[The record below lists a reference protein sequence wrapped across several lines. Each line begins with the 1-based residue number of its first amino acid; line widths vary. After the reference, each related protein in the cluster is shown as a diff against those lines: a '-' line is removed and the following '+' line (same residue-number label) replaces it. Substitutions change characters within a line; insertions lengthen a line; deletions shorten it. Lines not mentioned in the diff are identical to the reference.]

1 MSSEKDAKPKK
12 VGAVLVVGGGIA
24 GMQSSLDLANS
35 GFKVYLVDSAPA
47 IGGVMAQLD
56 KTFPTNDCSMCIM
69 APKLVD
75 VGRHPNIQLIT
86 YSEIEDIK
94 GKPGNF
100 KIQIKKKARYVDA
113 DKCTGCGVCAQECPI
128 EAISVFNEGLSDRK
142 CIYVPY
148 PQAVPLAYTIDRNKC
163 IGCGLCQNLC
173 LADAIKYDDEEK
185 IVTID
190 VGSIILSPGFDEFE
204 SEIKSEYGHGRFE
217 NVLTSIEFE
226 RVLSA
231 SGPYKGHVLRRSDGV
246 QPEKI
251 AWIQCVGSRDRG
263 CGNNYCSSVCCTYAI
278 KEAVIAKEHVKSIKP
293 TIFYMDMRTFGKDF
307 EAYYN
312 RSKDEY
318 GVRFL
323 RCRISD
329 VREDKKTKN
338 LILRYETEDGKLLEE
353 EFDMV
358 VLSVGLLPKEGI
370 MEFSKKFGIKLDEFG
385 FCKTDSFS
393 PIDTSSPGV
402 FVCGAFQGPKDIP
415 ETVMQASAAAAKA
428 SNVIFNERNT
438 LVTKKQFP
446 KEKTVTDEEPR
457 IGVFICHCGIN
468 IGGYVDVPSVV
479 EYAKTL
485 DNVAYAERNLYT
497 CSQDTQKKIVE
508 KIKEN
513 KLNRVIVASCTP
525 RTHEPLFQATIQEAG
540 LNPHLFE
547 MANIRDQCSWVH
559 MDDPVAATKKAKSL
573 VKMAVAKARLI
584 EPLTQITLDVTQ
596 KALVLGGGIS
606 GMTSALSIANQGYEV
621 FLIEKEKE
629 LGGMARRIHWTIQG
643 ENVQEYL
650 NDLIKN
656 VEKHNKI
663 KVYKNAKIENIDGYI
678 GNYKTTLKNDVKLTL
693 EHGVVIVATGA
704 EEYKPTEY
712 LYGKDKRVFTQLEF
726 EEKIEQK
733 TSFNKKTIV
742 MIQCVGSREKDR
754 PYCSRV
760 CCIDA
765 VKNAIK
771 VKEKHPDAEI
781 YIIYRDMR
789 TYGINEKYYEKARE
803 LGIIFI
809 RYNVEDKPKVKK
821 GKNNLEVN
829 VKDLIL
835 NENLTI
841 HTDFLVLSAAMIPRE
856 DNEVIAKYLKVPIN
870 EDGFFLEAHV
880 KLRPVDFATEGV
892 FLAGI
897 AHSPKS
903 ISESISQSYGAAS
916 RALTII
922 SKDKFTSEATVASVN
937 EDLCCGCGICE
948 STCSYGAIERVKKVI
963 DGQERLVSHVNEG
976 LCKGCGSCSSAC
988 PSGAIEQKGFK
999 KNQILSMVD
1008 AAIKE
1013 GLLDEG

>member
-1 MSSEKDAKPKK
+1 MKSGKQHTSKN

-35 GFKVYLVDSAPA
+35 GFKVYLVDTAPA

-75 VGRHPNIQLIT
+75 VGRHPNIELIT
-86 YSEIEDIK
+86 YADIK
-94 GKPGNF
+94 DLSGKPGNF
-100 KIQIKKKARYVDA
+100 NVTIAKKARYVDPE
-113 DKCTGCGVCAQECPI
+113 KCTGCGVCAQECPI
-128 EAISVFNEGLSDRK
+128 EAISIFNEGLSDRK

-148 PQAVPLAYTIDRNKC
+148 PQAVPLAFTIDKEKC

-173 LADAIKYDDEEK
+173 LADAITYDDTEK
-185 IVTID
+185 NISLD

-204 SEIKSEYGHGRFE
+204 SEIKSEYGHGRFD

-278 KEAVIAKEHVKSIKP
+278 KEAVIAKEHVKTIKP
-293 TIFYMDMRTFGKDF
+293 TIFYMDMRTYGKDF

-318 GVRFL
+318 GVRFV
-323 RCRISD
+323 RCRVSD
-329 VREDKKTKN
+329 VREDNETKN
-338 LILRYETEDGKLLEE
+338 LIIRYETEDGRLLEE

-358 VLSVGLLPKEGI
+358 VLSVGFMPKQGI
-370 MEFSKKFGIKLDEFG
+370 VELSKKCHIDLDEFG
-385 FCKTDSFS
+385 FCKTETFA
-393 PIDTSSPGV
+393 PVDTSAPGI

-428 SNVIFNERNT
+428 SNVIYNQRNT
-438 LVTKKQFP
+438 LVTKKTVP
-446 KEKTVTDEEPR
+446 KELTVADEEPR

-468 IGGYVDVPSVV
+468 IGGYVDVPAVV

-508 KIKEN
+508 TVKEN

-559 MDDPVAATKKAKSL
+559 MDNPVAATKKAKSL
-573 VKMAVAKARLI
+573 VRMAVAKARLI
-584 EPLTQITLDVTQ
+584 EPLPKITLDVIQ
-596 KALVLGGGIS
+596 KALIIGGGVS
-606 GMTSALSIANQGYEV
+606 GMAAALSIADQGYEV
-621 FLIEKEKE
+621 VLVEKEKE
-629 LGGMARRIHWTIQG
+629 LGGMARRIQWTIQG
-643 ENVQEYL
+643 EEVQQYL
-650 NDLIKN
+650 NTLIHN
-656 VEKHNKI
+656 VKTHKKI
-663 KVYKNAKIENIDGYI
+663 TVFTNAKIEHIEGYI
-678 GNYKTTLKNDVKLTL
+678 GNYKTTIHNHETVTVD
-693 EHGVVIVATGA
+693 HGVVIVATGA

-712 LYGKDKRVFTQLEF
+712 LYGKDPRVITQLEF
-726 EEKIEQK
+726 EETLAQK
-733 TSFNKKTIV
+733 ASKFKKKTIV
-742 MIQCVGSREKDR
+742 MIQCVGSRDEQR

-760 CCIDA
+760 CCMDA
-765 VKNAIK
+765 VKNAIM
-771 VKEKHPDAEI
+771 VKEKNPDAEI
-781 YIIYRDMR
+781 FILYRDMR
-789 TYGINEKYYEKARE
+789 TYGVNEKYYEKARE

-809 RYNVEDKPKVKK
+809 RYDAEDKPIVKK
-821 GKNNLEVN
+821 GKNDIEVKT
-829 VKDLIL
+829 KDLIL
-835 NENLTI
+835 HEPLTI
-841 HTDFLVLSAAMIPRE
+841 HADYVVLSTGIIPRKG
-856 DNEVIAKYLKVPIN
+856 NEVIAQYLKVPLN
-870 EDGFFLEAHV
+870 TDGFFLEAHV

-892 FLAGI
+892 FLTGL

-903 ISESISQSYGAAS
+903 IGESISQAYAAAA

-922 SKDKFTSEATVASVN
+922 SQNTFTTEATIAQVN
-937 EDLCCGCGICE
+937 TDRCSGCGVCLT
-948 STCSYGAIERVKKVI
+948 TCPYNAIELTTEIINGKEKT
-963 DGQERLVSHVNEG
+963 VSHVLEG
-976 LCKGCGSCSSAC
+976 VCKGCGSCTVTC

-999 KNQILSMVD
+999 RMQIQSMID
-1008 AAIKE
+1008 TA
-1013 GLLDEG
+1013 L